1 VFCYRYV
8 AIFNPGA
15 LAMTSIPTDE
25 DELRLEIK
33 RVIIAAC
40 EREVAAESIANDA
53 VLVGADSALEL
64 DSLDALQAA
73 VAVSKRF
80 GVRIRDGNHARRVM
94 ASIDSLAEFIRQQKA

>member
-1 VFCYRYV
+1 MT
-8 AIFNPGA
+8 AIPV
-15 LAMTSIPTDE
+15 DE

-40 EREVAAESIANDA
+40 EREVTPASIDNHA
-53 VLVGADSALEL
+53 VLVGADSTLGL

-94 ASIDSLAEFIRQQKA
+94 ASVNSLAEFIRQQKA